1 MSCGRKPGL
10 ARFLLYISVQKGPFW
25 AGNSFNGSAWHFRK
39 GGIAMNR
46 TPKEI
51 NLFMELI
58 PYLVVCATVVTA
70 IAVS

>member
-1 MSCGRKPGL
+1 
-10 ARFLLYISVQKGPFW
+10 
-25 AGNSFNGSAWHFRK
+25 
-39 GGIAMNR
+39 MNR